1 LRLIYEENVVSES
14 IDVVVLKKNFLR
26 LLKEDEEF
34 RYAVAGLIGLDEILK
49 KLDKHEEELKKFRE
63 DFLVF
68 VKEQEKKWEENR
80 RLWEENFRRWEENN
94 KRWEE
99 NNRRWEENAKRW
111 EEAYKRFEA
120 IDKRLEVIEARLEH
134 HSKVLEEHAAILKE
148 HTKILMEHSNVI
160 KELVKRVSRLELA
173 VGALTEASFARYVYD
188 DLYVEASSKGEKIL
202 RRVRNYRFNE
212 TDIDLFIETD
222 KSIYIVEVKVKP
234 RHEDVGL
241 LIAKVDLV
249 KAKYPGKNVVGI
261 LATTMIG
268 REVEEYAI
276 EKGIQV
282 YKY

>member
-1 LRLIYEENVVSES
+1 M
-14 IDVVVLKKNFLR
+14 DVVVLKKNFLR

>member
-1 LRLIYEENVVSES
+1 MIYEENVVSES

>member
-1 LRLIYEENVVSES
+1 LIYEENVVSES